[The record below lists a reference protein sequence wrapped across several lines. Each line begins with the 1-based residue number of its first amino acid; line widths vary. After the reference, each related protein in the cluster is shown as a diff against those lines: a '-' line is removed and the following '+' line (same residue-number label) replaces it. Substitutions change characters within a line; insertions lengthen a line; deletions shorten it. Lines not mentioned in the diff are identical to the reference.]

1 MKKEKMLWNKDKTK
15 SVKASKI
22 RSFSIVRGFTT
33 SWSTKGTWYEV
44 LGWFN
49 NEDYFNFGAFST
61 EAEARNFL
69 EKLHKQ
75 IEGE

>member
-1 MKKEKMLWNKDKTK
+1 MKEKMLWNKDKTK

-33 SWSTKGTWYEV
+33 GWATKTTWYEV

-49 NEDYFNFGAFST
+49 NENYFHFGAFPS
-61 EAEARNFL
+61 EDEARNFL